1 MLFFAYLRML
11 LYIIDMKAM
20 IFAAGLG
27 TRLKPLTDTL
37 PKALVPVCGKPL
49 LEHVAR
55 KLLANGVD
63 EAVVNI
69 HYFADKIEEWIAS
82 QDWIVGER
90 VALEEGKML
99 FEISDERGALLET
112 GGAVLHARRYLEG
125 CGRFL
130 IHNVDI
136 LSNCDIRWFESQV
149 RDDAMASL
157 LVSERKTTRFLLFA
171 PDTMRLVGWMNTD
184 TGDYHVTEEGI
195 APSACRALAFS
206 GIHILSDKVPALMQ
220 EYVNE
225 RGLVPAGE
233 NGVRFPIM
241 NFYMWLAAR
250 YPVYGVVAD
259 NLEFIDVGKLDA
271 LKLAEEFVVRGGSF

>member
-271 LKLAEEFVVRGGSF
+271 LKPAEEFVVRGGSF